1 MAMTERKMFLQVLD
15 ELTFSSLSQSE
26 IIDMYL
32 DKEDQLLS
40 ITSNDGLYKYLC
52 KLQKKKI

>member
-26 IIDMYL
+26 IIDVYS

-40 ITSNDGLYKYLC
+40 IKSNGGLYK
-52 KLQKKKI
+52 